1 MATSSLTGAPRGAG
15 AGRRVRIAL
24 DRYSGLI
31 VLAGLIVGFG
41 LWIPD
46 LFLTGTNFRAIAG
59 DEAITALLA
68 LALVVTLSGGVF
80 DLSIA
85 GTMGL
90 AAVTVMK
97 LLSMGASP
105 VLAIAA
111 AIGVACVVGG
121 TNGFVVTRLHV
132 DSFIATLGM
141 GSITAAAT
149 YWVSG
154 GKQLLEGIPPS
165 FLRIARQEILGIS
178 VPVYYLLVAAGILW
192 FILERRPEG
201 RRLYAVGGNPVAARL
216 AGIRVE
222 RTIVLAFIVGSA
234 IAGFTGVLLASRL
247 GTASPDIGLPYL
259 LPAFTAAFLGATQ
272 VHPGRFNPFGTL
284 IAVYLLA
291 VGVKGLQLAGSPSYI
306 NDLFN
311 GLALIVAVAL
321 AARGRR

>member
-1 MATSSLTGAPRGAG
+1 MRS
-15 AGRRVRIAL
+15 AL

-31 VLAGLIVGFG
+31 VIAGLVAGFG

-59 DEAITALLA
+59 DQAITALLA

-97 LLSMGASP
+97 LLSTGMSP
-105 VLAIAA
+105 VLAIAT
-111 AIGVACVVGG
+111 AIGVACLVGL

-149 YWVSG
+149 YWVSD
-154 GKQLLEGIPPS
+154 GKQLLEGIPAS
-165 FLRIARQEILGIS
+165 FLDISRHEIFGIS
-178 VPVYYLLVAAGILW
+178 TSAYYLLVVAAILW
-192 FILERRPEG
+192 FVLERRPEG

-222 RTIVLAFIVGSA
+222 RAIVIAFVTGSA
-234 IAGFTGVLLASRL
+234 IAGFTGVLLAARL
-247 GTASPDIGLPYL
+247 GTASPDIGVPYL

-272 VHPGRFNPFGTL
+272 VYPGRFNPFGTL

-291 VGVKGLQLAGSPSYI
+291 IGIKGLQLGGSPTYI

-321 AARGRR
+321 AARGRRS

>member
-1 MATSSLTGAPRGAG
+1 MERF
-15 AGRRVRIAL
+15 
-24 DRYSGLI
+24 SGLL
-31 VLAGLIVGFG
+31 VLAALILTFG

-59 DEAITALLA
+59 DQAITALLA
-68 LALVVTLSGGVF
+68 LALVITLSGGVF

-97 LLSMGASP
+97 LLSTGLSP
-105 VLAIAA
+105 VPAIAA
-111 AIGVACVVGG
+111 AIGVACLVGLS
-121 TNGFVVTRLHV
+121 NGLVVTKLHV

-141 GSITAAAT
+141 GSITAAGT
-149 YWVSG
+149 YWVSD
-154 GKQLLEGIPPS
+154 GKQLLEGIPSS
-165 FLRIARQEILGIS
+165 FLELARHEVLGIS
-178 VPVYYLLVAAGILW
+178 VAAYYLLVVATVLW

-201 RRLYAVGGNPVAARL
+201 RRLYAVGGNPIAARL

-222 RTIVLAFIVGSA
+222 RMVVVAFVSGSA
-234 IAGFTGVLLASRL
+234 IAGITGVLLASRL
-247 GTASPDIGLPYL
+247 GTASPDIGVPYL

-272 VHPGRFNPFGTL
+272 VQPGRFNPFGTL

-321 AARGRR
+321 AARGRRG

>member
-1 MATSSLTGAPRGAG
+1 
-15 AGRRVRIAL
+15 L
-24 DRYSGLI
+24 DRFSGLI
-31 VLAGLIVGFG
+31 VLAGLVVGFG

-59 DEAITALLA
+59 DQAITALLA

-85 GTMGL
+85 ATMGL

-97 LLSMGASP
+97 LLSTGVSP
-105 VLAIAA
+105 VWAIAV
-111 AIGVACVVGG
+111 AIGVACLVGL
-121 TNGFVVTRLHV
+121 TNGFVVTKLHV

-141 GSITAAAT
+141 GSIAAAAT

-154 GKQLLEGIPPS
+154 GKQLLQGIPS
-165 FLRIARQEILGIS
+165 GFLRIAQQEILG
-178 VPVYYLLVAAGILW
+178 VTVTAYYLLLVAGILW
-192 FILERRPEG
+192 FILGRRPEG

-222 RTIVLAFIVGSA
+222 RTIVVAFVAGSA
-234 IAGFTGVLLASRL
+234 IAGFTGVLLAARL

-272 VHPGRFNPFGTL
+272 VQPGRFNPFGTL

-321 AARGRR
+321 AARGRRS